1 MVDLQEKD
9 KGNISLPARL
19 QSPDV
24 TNIKPKEEDDNHP
37 TIVNVQKAM
46 YEVILKDLQR
56 KIERL
61 QIRNEDLENFCDKV
75 KSSSE
80 NVDQESELEI
90 VQLNNNIAIEVKKV
104 NELKKRCDEIE
115 ASRENEKL
123 RHLEK
128 IRQMEENFEKT
139 RIQLYSEIKTISA
152 KINMIEEYKLA
163 DESLRKKLND
173 KIETTLRKE
182 DEMEK
187 TLTRLNYKSK
197 IHKENLKKEA
207 YKKIL
212 DTSETFQLELKDTTS
227 PTEQRLMRENIVLEN
242 ELDRL
247 WNDHS
252 NMQAVELNDTI
263 KEYHDKIKEAKS
275 NTKRR
280 LIACKIQNLLIKK
293 LQSVRSKVEKELAKS
308 FQTAEHFEERYLQL
322 LDKTKN
328 AEFSTDNIRKR
339 KLEVMLHQERV
350 KLALTNAF
358 KIQSL
363 SAFKRVSRT
372 LSSLKNAVDSALM
385 ITQHDANEELK
396 NMNLQAFGNHLLNII
411 EDCESERWIAKSES
425 TETVADLLNVYV
437 TGDLGFE
444 PKHIQ
449 IIERVSPEMHK
460 SESKSVLRLS
470 ALEILKE
477 LEQLPT
483 ASEKQQQSVSSRK
496 GSNNSG
502 STDIF
507 NSSATT
513 IHESEVSKNKSADR
527 VEERETISVEEEEDD
542 YEEEDVSDYDVSQ
555 LESEIE
561 DFENTVNLG

>member
-1 MVDLQEKD
+1 MVDLQEKH

-19 QSPDV
+19 QSPDA
-24 TNIKPKEEDDNHP
+24 TNIKPKNEDDHP

-46 YEVILKDLQR
+46 YEVILNDLQR

-152 KINMIEEYKLA
+152 KINMIDEYKLA
-163 DESLRKKLND
+163 DEGLRKKLND

-252 NMQAVELNDTI
+252 NMQAVDLKHIDTI

-293 LQSVRSKVEKELAKS
+293 LQSVRSKVEKELGKS
-308 FQTAEHFEERYLQL
+308 FQTAKHFEERYLQL

-363 SAFKRVSRT
+363 SAFERVSRT

-385 ITQHDANEELK
+385 ITKHDANEELK

-411 EDCESERWIAKSES
+411 EDCESEKWIAKSES

-449 IIERVSPEMHK
+449 IIEQVSPEMHK
-460 SESKSVLRLS
+460 SESKSVLS
-470 ALEILKE
+470 TLEILKE

-496 GSNNSG
+496 SSHNSG

-513 IHESEVSKNKSADR
+513 INESEVSKNESADR

-555 LESEIE
+555 LEYEIE